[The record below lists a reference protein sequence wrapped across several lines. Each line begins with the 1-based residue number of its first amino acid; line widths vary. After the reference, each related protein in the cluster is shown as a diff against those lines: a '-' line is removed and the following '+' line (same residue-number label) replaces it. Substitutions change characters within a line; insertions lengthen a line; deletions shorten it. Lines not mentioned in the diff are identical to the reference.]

1 MEELYPAMRADLEEL
16 VRIDSVSAP
25 GFDPGRVRHGA
36 EVAAAQL
43 ERAGLAGARILDVDG
58 SHPAVY
64 AEIGPPSPDVPTVLL
79 YAHYDV
85 QPPGPAELWS
95 TPPFEPV
102 ESGGRLY
109 GRGTAD
115 DKAGIVIHTG
125 AVRVHEGRPP
135 VGVKVFLEGEEEI
148 GSIHLDA
155 FLARYRE
162 LLAAD
167 VIVVAD
173 ASNWAVGTPAL
184 TTSLRGLVDCVITVR
199 TLKAGVHSGA
209 WGGVFP
215 DALSVL
221 ARTLASLHDD
231 DGNVAVPGLLRGAP
245 PPIDMDE
252 TDARSQAGTLPGLET
267 LGAGSITQRLW
278 AGPAVSILSVDA
290 PPVAESINQLVPE
303 ARAKVSVRVAPGDD
317 PERVMVTLARHLKE
331 AVPWGATVEVEQ
343 GASAHPFSLD
353 TSGAAY
359 EAFRTGLRHAYGRDA
374 IRTGIGGSIP
384 FVQAFSEAFPEAELV
399 LTGAS
404 DPTSGIHGPNESLDL
419 GELRRSALA
428 EAVAL
433 QSLAG

>member
-43 ERAGLAGARILDVDG
+43 ERAGLAGARILDLEG

-115 DKAGIVIHTG
+115 DKAGIVTHTG
-125 AVRVHEGRPP
+125 AVRAHEGRPP

-155 FLARYRE
+155 FLSRYGD

-173 ASNWAVGTPAL
+173 ASNWAVGIPAL

-209 WGGVFP
+209 WGGVLP

-231 DGNVAVPGLLRGAP
+231 DGNVAVPGLLHGAR

-252 TDARSQAGTLPGLET
+252 TDARSQAGALPGLET

-278 AGPAVSILSVDA
+278 AGPAVSVLAIDA

-317 PERVMVTLARHLKE
+317 PERVMVALARHLEE
-331 AVPWGATVEVEQ
+331 AVPWGATVEVEP

-359 EAFRTGLRHAYGRDA
+359 DAFGTGLRHAYGRDA
-374 IRTGIGGSIP
+374 LYTGIGGSIP
-384 FVQAFSEAFPEAELV
+384 FVQAFSEAFPEADLV

-404 DPTSGIHGPNESLDL
+404 DPTSSIHGPNESLDL
-419 GELRRSALA
+419 GELRRSTLA

>member
-1 MEELYPAMRADLEEL
+1 M
-16 VRIDSVSAP
+16 SAP
-25 GFDPGRVRHGA
+25 GFDPGRVRYGA

-43 ERAGLAGARILDVDG
+43 ERAGLAGARILEVGD

-64 AEIGPPSPDVPTVLL
+64 GEIGPPGPDVPTVLL

-85 QPPGPAELWS
+85 QPPGPEELWN

-102 ESGGRLY
+102 EAGGRLY

-125 AVRVHEGRPP
+125 AVRAHEGRPP

-148 GSIHLDA
+148 GSIHLNG
-155 FLARYRE
+155 FLARYRD

-173 ASNWAVGTPAL
+173 ASNWGVGIPAL
-184 TTSLRGLVDCVITVR
+184 TNSLRGLVDCVITVR
-199 TLKAGVHSGA
+199 TLKAGVHSGV

-231 DGNVAVPGLLRGAP
+231 EGNVAVPGLVRGERP
-245 PPIDMDE
+245 SIDRE
-252 TDARSQAGTLPGLET
+252 EAEARSQAGALPGVET
-267 LGAGSITQRLW
+267 LGAGSITRRVW
-278 AGPAVSILSVDA
+278 AGPAVSVLAIDA
-290 PPVAESINQLVPE
+290 PPVTESINQLVPE

-317 PERVMVTLARHLKE
+317 PERVMVALARHLEE
-331 AVPWGATVEVEQ
+331 AVPWGAAVEVEP
-343 GASAHPFSLD
+343 GTSAHPFSLD

-359 EAFRTGLRHAYGRDA
+359 KAFRTGLRHAYGREA
-374 IRTGIGGSIP
+374 IYTGIGGSIP
-384 FVQAFSEAFPEAELV
+384 FVQAFSEAFPEAQLV
-399 LTGAS
+399 LTGVS

-419 GELRRSALA
+419 GELRRSTLA

-433 QSLAG
+433 QALAD